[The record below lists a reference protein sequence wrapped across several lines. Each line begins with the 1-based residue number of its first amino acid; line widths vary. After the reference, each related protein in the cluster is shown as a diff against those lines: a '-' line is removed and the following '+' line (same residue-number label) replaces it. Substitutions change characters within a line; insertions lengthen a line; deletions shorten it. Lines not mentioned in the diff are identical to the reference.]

1 MSEFYNP
8 EVQQL
13 YPDTCAIK
21 SQQLILKD
29 FGIDVSETELVQAAN
44 ANGWYNGDGTSPED
58 VGNLLNLAG
67 IPVSKQSNAN
77 VFNLVNELAQGHEV
91 IVGVD
96 ADELW
101 HNSSI
106 NEKLSNW
113 FNDVFGEQGGNHA
126 LIVAGID
133 TRDPNNIQV
142 IVKDPGSGEDGK
154 PYPLDQFMDAW
165 SDTQCYMVSTDIAA
179 PQNVSGMENFDY
191 QRGHIDNIVG
201 IDYPQFQ
208 IFNDISTGLPA
219 PITDIN
225 GNIVYNPSMSSL
237 VDAYLDVAHHE
248 IPLSQ
253 IWSPQYEFNN
263 HLDFDTIQSAM
274 CDTLNSGINHADLNS
289 ELSWDD
295 YMMTNG
301 LSEMTNIDYFNYLNQ
316 TIDSLDPIIDVASI
330 DVYNQQ
336 LMMLDYCNY
345 NNLDFST
352 AFYDNCFDL

>member
-1 MSEFYNP
+1 MSEYYNP

-29 FGIDVSETELVQAAN
+29 FGIDVSETELVQTAN
-44 ANGWYNGDGTSPED
+44 ANGWYNGGGTSPED

-133 TRDPNNIQV
+133 TRNPNDIQV

-154 PYPLDQFMDAW
+154 PYPLSRFMDAW
-165 SDTQCYMVSTDIAA
+165 SDTQCYMVSTDVAA
-179 PQNVSGMENFDY
+179 PKDVSGMANFDY
-191 QRGHIDNIVG
+191 QSGHIGNIAG
-201 IDYPQFQ
+201 IDYSQFQ

-219 PITDIN
+219 PITDMN

-237 VDAYLDVAHHE
+237 VDAYFDVAHNE

-263 HLDFDTIQSAM
+263 YLDFNTIQSAM
-274 CDTLNSGINHADLNS
+274 CDTLNSGLNHINVNP

-295 YMMTNG
+295 YMATNG
-301 LSEMTNIDYFNYLNQ
+301 LSEMTNIDYYNYLNQ
-316 TIDSLDPIIDVASI
+316 TIGSLDPIIDMASI

-345 NNLDFST
+345 YNLDFST

>member
-1 MSEFYNP
+1 MSEYYNP

-29 FGIDVSETELVQAAN
+29 FGIDVSETQLVQTAK
-44 ANGWYNGDGTSPED
+44 ANGWYNGGGTNPQY

-67 IPVSKQSNAN
+67 IPVTKQDGN
-77 VFNLVNELAQGHEV
+77 VFTLVNELAQGHEV

-133 TRDPNNIQV
+133 TREPNNIQV

-165 SDTQCYMVSTDIAA
+165 SDTQCYMVSTDVAA
-179 PQNVSGMENFDY
+179 PQNVRGMENFNY
-191 QRGHIDNIVG
+191 QSGHIDNVVG
-201 IDYPQFQ
+201 IDYSQFQ

-225 GNIVYNPSMSSL
+225 GNIAYNPSMSSL
-237 VDAYLDVAHHE
+237 VDAYFDVAHNE

-263 HLDFDTIQSAM
+263 YLDFNTIQSAM
-274 CDTLNSGINHADLNS
+274 CDTLNSGLNHINVNP

-295 YMMTNG
+295 YMATNG
-301 LSEMTNIDYFNYLNQ
+301 LSEMTNIDYYNYLNQ
-316 TIDSLDPIIDVASI
+316 TIGSLDPTTDMASI

>member
-1 MSEFYNP
+1 MSEYYNP
-8 EVQQL
+8 EIQQL

-29 FGIDVSETELVQAAN
+29 FGIDVSETELVQTAN
-44 ANGWYNGDGTSPED
+44 ANGWYNGGGTVPED

-77 VFNLVNELAQGHEV
+77 VYNLVNELAQGHEV

-133 TRDPNNIQV
+133 TREPNNIQV

-165 SDTQCYMVSTDIAA
+165 SDTQCYMVSTDVAA
-179 PQNVSGMENFDY
+179 PQNVSVMENFNY
-191 QRGHIDNIVG
+191 QSGHIDNVVG
-201 IDYPQFQ
+201 IDYSQFQ

-225 GNIVYNPSMSSL
+225 GNIAYNPSMSSL
-237 VDAYLDVAHHE
+237 VDAYFDVAHNE

-263 HLDFDTIQSAM
+263 YLDFNTIQSAM
-274 CDTLNSGINHADLNS
+274 CDTLNSGLNHINVNP

-295 YMMTNG
+295 YMATNG
-301 LSEMTNIDYFNYLNQ
+301 LSEMTNIDYYNYLNQ
-316 TIDSLDPIIDVASI
+316 TIGSLDPITDMASI

-345 NNLDFST
+345 NNLDFGT